1 MIDLDRWI
9 DELAERGGSDL
20 HLAAGNMPVYRLH
33 GRLEPLADHQQPLSP
48 EEVAAAIAGAV
59 GDEALDRLRHSGELD
74 TAIERGDGSRLRIN
88 AYRQQGDFAAAIRLL
103 PNRFFEL
110 DELGIDVGLL
120 KCVCGMHSGLIL
132 VTGSTSSGK
141 STTIASLVNEINK
154 TRPCHIHTIEDPIEY
169 RHKSLRAFVTQRE
182 VGRDTASFAEAL
194 RRSMRQDPDVIVVG
208 EMRDLETMTAALTLA
223 ETGHLTFA
231 TLHTS
236 DAVQSVSRIISA
248 YPAAHQAQVRVQLAS
263 TLQVVFSQ
271 KLVPWADGRGRAL
284 AAEILVATPNVR
296 AMIREEKTHQMRTAM
311 QTGSEFG
318 MQTLNQSLLKLVQ
331 SRRIDRATALDYS
344 EDKKNLLDEIKHSR
358 VPTAEL
364 ERFRELELERW
375 SND

>member
-1 MIDLDRWI
+1 MTIDLDRWL
-9 DELAERGGSDL
+9 DELAVRGGSDL
-20 HLAAGNMPVYRLH
+20 HLAAGNPPVFRLH
-33 GRLEPLADHQQPLSP
+33 GRLETLAELAEMLSA
-48 EEVAAAIAGAV
+48 EAIAAVIAGAV
-59 GDEALDRLRHSGELD
+59 GDEALDRLRHTGELD
-74 TAIERGDGSRLRIN
+74 AAFERKDGTRLRIN

-103 PNRFFEL
+103 PNRFFAL
-110 DELGIDVGLL
+110 DELGLDVDLL
-120 KCVCGMHSGLIL
+120 KRICAMHAGLIL

-154 TRPCHIHTIEDPIEY
+154 TKPCHIHTIEDPIEY
-169 RHKSLRAFVTQRE
+169 RHQSQRAFVTQRE

-236 DAVQSVSRIISA
+236 DAVQSVSRIVSA

-263 TLQVVFSQ
+263 TLQVVLSQ
-271 KLVPWADGRGRAL
+271 KLVPWPDGKGRSL

-311 QTGSEFG
+311 QTGCEYG
-318 MQTLNQSLLKLVQ
+318 MQTLNQSLLALLQ
-331 SRRIDRATALDYS
+331 RRKIDRATALEYS
-344 EDKKNLLDEIKHSR
+344 EDKANLFEELDHHAGQSSKR
-358 VPTAEL
+358 KGT
-364 ERFRELELERW
+364 R
-375 SND
+375 